1 MLVKFEDAKER
12 AKEVEDALKIEYE
25 LLDFDEYMVEK
36 KKDIEYWVTA
46 VMETKE
52 RIREIKNDYLNYING
67 GEGYISG
74 YLSAIHEI
82 EENRENEK
90 AKSENVN

>member
-1 MLVKFEDAKER
+1 MSIQFETVEER
-12 AKEVEDALKIEYE
+12 SKEVEEALEIEYE
-25 LLDFDEYMVEK
+25 LLAIDEIFAKEKKDDEY
-36 KKDIEYWVTA
+36 WATA

-74 YLSAIHEI
+74 YLEAIYEI
-82 EENRENEK
+82 EKNQQNEK
-90 AKSENVN
+90 VKSEN